1 MSFTAVNNEIAM
13 ADGVYGTN
21 NNNYYLYTNQFYWLG
36 SPNYFDSSNS
46 AGEFI
51 VNSLGGLINGSH
63 YDFGGVRPVVSLLPS
78 VKLLGSG
85 TYNDV
90 YTVS

>member
-13 ADGVYGTN
+13 AGGVYGTN

-36 SPNYFDSSNS
+36 SHNYFESIN
-46 AGEFI
+46 GVGVFI
-51 VNSLGGLINGSH
+51 VSSLCKLINGLN
-63 YDFGGVRPVVSLLPS
+63 YDFGGVRPVISLS
-78 VKLLGSG
+78 SESKLLGSG